1 MTIAGASMM
10 APRAAACCQ
19 NSCAY
24 LMRLACL
31 GRAVCDA
38 TKLDERRTKR
48 RPSGTCWV
56 VDVSVSLPTL
66 EGVCPRGDHFLP
78 YSTPL

>member
-24 LMRLACL
+24 LMRLTCL

-48 RPSGTCWV
+48 RPVGLAGWWMCL
-56 VDVSVSLPTL
+56 SL
-66 EGVCPRGDHFLP
+66 
-78 YSTPL
+78 SPL